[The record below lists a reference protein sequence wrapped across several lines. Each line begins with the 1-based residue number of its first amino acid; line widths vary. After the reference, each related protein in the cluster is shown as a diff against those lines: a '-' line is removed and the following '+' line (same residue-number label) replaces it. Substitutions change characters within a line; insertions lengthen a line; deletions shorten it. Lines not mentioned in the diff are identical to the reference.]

1 MDRTTKK
8 IAKNSKE
15 IVWAFRTFI
24 SCLASAT
31 RTRRSSKPSRPTKDP
46 SSLSEKKLS
55 SEGSDFV
62 HLKAKG
68 VSLTFVP
75 RAAFQLKRG
84 EPRGDGPYIFAGA
97 FFYPAGA
104 ADVDAYVGIAPF
116 GQSAVATREDALRVY
131 GKPQRSMEDDDVFEW
146 DQWTFVGRQVR
157 TYYSDGAQIDNISVS
172 VPMAQRK

>member
-1 MDRTTKK
+1 MSIENIHQLLGLSNTD
-8 IAKNSKE
+8 AQ
-15 IVWAFRTFI
+15 IVEAI
-24 SCLASAT
+24 EAHEGSI
-31 RTRRSSKPSRPTKDP
+31 
-46 SSLSEKKLS
+46 SSLSAKKLS

-62 HLKAKG
+62 HLKSKG

-104 ADVDAYVGIAPF
+104 ADVDAYMDIAPF
-116 GQSAVATREDALRVY
+116 GQAAVATREDALRVY
-131 GKPQRSMEDDDVFEW
+131 GEPERSMEDDDVFEW
-146 DQWTFVGRQVR
+146 DQWTFDGRQVR

-172 VPMAQRK
+172 VPMMQRK